1 MPLSLKSSGG
11 GSVTLDTPSTASTF
25 TLTVPA
31 ITGTAVVTG
40 SSATVSQAMLASNVS
55 GNGPA
60 IRVARTGSA
69 QALTINVQTKVLFD
83 TTSFDTNSNF
93 SIANSRFT
101 PTVAGYYQV
110 NSTMQLLGT
119 ISAAG
124 MDLSFYKNGSRDT
137 SALYLTGTYANPILL
152 GSALIY
158 CNGSTDYLEVYVAAG
173 SSGISVNY
181 SAANNVFTAFLA
193 RAA

>member
-1 MPLSLKSSGG
+1 
-11 GSVTLDTPSTASTF
+11 
-25 TLTVPA
+25 
-31 ITGTAVVTG
+31 
-40 SSATVSQAMLASNVS
+40 
-55 GNGPA
+55 
-60 IRVARTGSA
+60 
-69 QALTINVQTKVLFD
+69 
-83 TTSFDTNSNF
+83 
-93 SIANSRFT
+93 
-101 PTVAGYYQV
+101 
-110 NSTMQLLGT
+110 MQLLGT